1 MAGALFIVSAPSG
14 AGKTS
19 LVSKL
24 LERDGLIQVS
34 VSSTTRPKRPGE
46 ENGINYHF
54 LSIAEFENMIAE
66 GDFLEYAKVFDNY
79 YGTSKSVVEAK
90 LAEGKDVILEIDWQG
105 AQQVKEQFPNAVSIF
120 ILPPSIK
127 ALEKRLKGRGTDSND
142 VIKRR
147 MKDAFNEMS
156 HYNEFDYLVINN
168 LFDIA
173 LDELHSIFLAHRQI
187 LHRQMNKHSV
197 MINELIQPNSL

>member
-54 LSIAEFENMIAE
+54 LSIVEFENMIAE